1 MKYVGYLFGGLSAA
15 YAGYYMVLYLY
26 RWEWQRALISGVLLL
41 VIEGFL
47 ACLILLNRLSRLER
61 RLTEY
66 DARVAE
72 VQRRLD
78 QSRETPPDRRF
89 RWIGSEDVN
98 GTQRTFVFVPVLMVA
113 GAALSGIAFAVQ
125 KIASATAR
133 PGAERRLAGRL
144 AALTAPADTAPGGAA
159 RAARLEDRPAV
170 PPSRAGRKL
179 AAGAAAVAAVVLLTL
194 MREEL
199 ADATQT
205 RPEATPDAAAST
217 VVFRIEMRGDET
229 PEARELAA
237 GDLWQTCRRSTAAQ
251 NDRAFLQGLE
261 DEVYAGVIRPA
272 LTPHDLMRLR
282 GCIEDASTNR
292 ATASVL
298 GEGQAEP
305 RR

>member
-1 MKYVGYLFGGLSAA
+1 MKYVSYLFGGLSAA

-26 RWEWQRALISGVLLL
+26 RWEWQRALISGVILL

-47 ACLILLNRLSRLER
+47 ACLVILNRLSRLET

-66 DARVAE
+66 DARVEE
-72 VQRRLD
+72 VRQRLD
-78 QSRETPPDRRF
+78 QSRQSAPDRF
-89 RWIGSEDVN
+89 RWMASEHPDGS
-98 GTQRTFVFVPVLMVA
+98 QRTFVFIPVLMAA
-113 GAALSGIAFAVQ
+113 GAALSGVAFVIQ
-125 KIASATAR
+125 KVASVTAR

-144 AALTAPADTAPGGAA
+144 AALTAPVDPAPGTGT
-159 RAARLEDRPAV
+159 RTARLEDRPAL

-179 AAGAAAVAAVVLLTL
+179 AALAAAVAAVPLLML
-194 MREEL
+194 MRSSL

-205 RPEATPDAAAST
+205 RPEPTPDAAATT
-217 VVFRIEMRGDET
+217 VVFRIEMRGEET
-229 PEARELAA
+229 REAQELAA

-251 NDRAFLQGLE
+251 NDRAFLQRLE
-261 DEVYAGVIRPA
+261 DEVYAGVVRPA
-272 LTPHDLMRLR
+272 LPPHDLMRLR

>member
-1 MKYVGYLFGGLSAA
+1 MKYVSYLFGGLSAA
-15 YAGYYMVLYLY
+15 YAGYYVVLYLY

-47 ACLILLNRLSRLER
+47 VCLILLSRLSRLER
-61 RLTEY
+61 RLAEY
-66 DARVAE
+66 DARVDE
-72 VQRRLD
+72 VRRRLE
-78 QSRETPPDRRF
+78 QSRETAQDRRF
-89 RWIGSEDVN
+89 RWIASQDVN
-98 GTQRTFVFVPVLMVA
+98 GTQRTFVFIPVLMVA
-113 GAALSGIAFAVQ
+113 GAALSGVAFVIQ

-133 PGAERRLAGRL
+133 PDAERRLAGRL
-144 AALTAPADTAPGGAA
+144 AALTAPADTAPGAVS

-179 AAGAAAVAAVVLLTL
+179 ATLAAAVAAVALLTL
-194 MREEL
+194 LRGSL

-205 RPEATPDAAAST
+205 RPEATPDAAATT
-217 VVFRIEMRGDET
+217 VVFRVEMRGDET
-229 PEARELAA
+229 PEAQELAA
-237 GDLWQTCRRSTAAQ
+237 GDLWQTCRRSTAAL
-251 NDRAFLQGLE
+251 NDRAFLQRLE
-261 DEVYAGVIRPA
+261 NEVYAGVIRPA
-272 LTPHDLMRLR
+272 LPPHDLMRLR